1 MQNKKRT
8 SKREPLTK
16 LKAMSHFMMKELV
29 KSMNA
34 VYETLAIPPLRCNQ
48 ILSMQYMFAVVV
60 NKKIFSNRLTY
71 TQVINMK

>member
-16 LKAMSHFMMKELV
+16 LKAMSHFTMKEIV

-34 VYETLAIPPLRCNQ
+34 VYETLAIPLQKCNQ
-48 ILSMQYMFAVVV
+48 ILSMQDVFVVIV
-60 NKKIFSNRLTY
+60 NKNIF
-71 TQVINMK
+71 

>member
-16 LKAMSHFMMKELV
+16 LKAMSHFTMKEIV

-34 VYETLAIPPLRCNQ
+34 VYETLAIPPQKYNQ
-48 ILSMQYMFAVVV
+48 ILSVQDVFVVIV
-60 NKKIFSNRLTY
+60 KKNIF
-71 TQVINMK
+71 